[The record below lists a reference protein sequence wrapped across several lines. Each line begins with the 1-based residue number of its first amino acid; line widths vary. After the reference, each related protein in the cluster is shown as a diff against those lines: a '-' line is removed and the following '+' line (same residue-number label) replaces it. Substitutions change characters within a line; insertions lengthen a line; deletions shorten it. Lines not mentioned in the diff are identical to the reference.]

1 METGLHR
8 LKSMPLADRQ
18 TLWAID
24 PTHSTVEFAIKKV
37 FFFSVKGSLTII
49 EGSLVLDPDDVRR
62 SSVAV
67 ALRSASINTGNNSRD
82 QSLRARKFLDAERY
96 PEIRF
101 QSTKVEP
108 GTDRD
113 TLRVT
118 GSLTVKDTTRE
129 IVLDVSEIDRS
140 RSPGGEQVVYY
151 SALTNFDR
159 IDFRVD
165 AMSLLI
171 GRKLEVMINVQA
183 TRPA

>member
-1 METGLHR
+1 MKMQTQGR
-8 LKSMPLADRQ
+8 LNNDTP

-24 PTHSTVEFAIKKV
+24 PTHSTVEFAIKKL
-37 FFFSVKGSLTII
+37 FFFTVKGSLTKF
-49 EGSLVLDPDDVRR
+49 EGSVVLDPADVRQ
-62 SSVAV
+62 SSAAV
-67 ALRSASINTGNNSRD
+67 VLQSASINTGNQGRD
-82 QSLRARKFLDAERY
+82 RQLGAANFLDADRF

-140 RSPGGEQVVYY
+140 CSPGGEHVAYY
-151 SALTNFDR
+151 SAITELDR
-159 IDFRVD
+159 MDFHVD
-165 AMSLLI
+165 AMRLLI
-171 GRKLEVMINVQA
+171 GRKLKITINVQA

>member
-1 METGLHR
+1 MKMKPREQITTDA
-8 LKSMPLADRQ
+8 P

-24 PTHSTVEFAIKKV
+24 PTHSTVEFAIKKL
-37 FFFSVKGSLTII
+37 FLFTVKGSLTIV
-49 EGSLVLDPDDVRR
+49 EGSLVLDPTDVRR
-62 SSVAV
+62 SSVTV
-67 ALRSASINTGNNSRD
+67 VLQSASIDTGNKGRD
-82 QSLRARKFLDAERY
+82 DQLRAAKFLDADRY

-140 RSPGGEQVVYY
+140 RSPSGELVAYY
-151 SALTNFDR
+151 SALAELDR
-159 IDFRVD
+159 QEFHVD
-165 AMSLLI
+165 AMRLLI
-171 GRKLEVMINVQA
+171 GRKLKIMINVQA